1 MKNLNEK
8 EMKLLKG
15 AIINEIENAEENE
28 YREYKRNN
36 IVSAKRIENYID
48 KLRKLLDKLE

>member
-15 AIINEIENAEENE
+15 AIINEIENAEENA
-28 YREYKRNN
+28 YIEYKHNN
-36 IVSAKRIENYID
+36 IRSAKRIEKYID
-48 KLRKLLDKLE
+48 EIRELLKKLE